1 MSTNHLPLMAMG
13 LGVGRV
19 DGAASSLLARKQ
31 ADIAVPGASTTPPIL
46 NLGDDLVMMIVLMAA
61 DVFNSIEHANS
72 VIDTRF
78 FGDDGYGAVERL
90 CMSLQTLNNWCQV
103 NSQACNNNEAMLTAA
118 KNSITA
124 KLRQFINRVNS
135 WQIENPD
142 GMTDAQ
148 MSKKIA
154 YMCDHLREL
163 YDTWTVSG
171 IVPLLSRQR
180 AFDRPSH
187 T

>member
-1 MSTNHLPLMAMG
+1 MSTNHLPLVAMG
-13 LGVGRV
+13 LGVVKVG
-19 DGAASSLLARKQ
+19 GAASPLLARKQ
-31 ADIAVPGASTTPPIL
+31 ADIAVPGAPTTPSIL
-46 NLGDDLVMMIVLMAA
+46 TLDDDVVMMIVLMAA

-72 VIDTRF
+72 VIATRF

-103 NSQACNNNEAMLTAA
+103 NSQACNNNKAMLATA

-163 YDTWTVSG
+163 YATWTVSG
-171 IVPLLSRQR
+171 IPPLLSRQR
-180 AFDRPSH
+180 AHVLQPH